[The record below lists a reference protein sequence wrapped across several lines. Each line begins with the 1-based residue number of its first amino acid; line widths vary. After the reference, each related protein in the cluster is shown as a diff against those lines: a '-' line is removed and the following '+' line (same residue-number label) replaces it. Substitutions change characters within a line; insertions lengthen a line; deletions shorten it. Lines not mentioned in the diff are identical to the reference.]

1 MVIVT
6 TSNVAS
12 SPVITPRIID
22 SDAAEPLLWLAH
34 FDPLVTSPGL
44 GKLPDTL

>member
-1 MVIVT
+1 MGAGLRVLLAF
-6 TSNVAS
+6 SRA
-12 SPVITPRIID
+12 PIIA

-34 FDPLVTSPGL
+34 FDPLITSPGL